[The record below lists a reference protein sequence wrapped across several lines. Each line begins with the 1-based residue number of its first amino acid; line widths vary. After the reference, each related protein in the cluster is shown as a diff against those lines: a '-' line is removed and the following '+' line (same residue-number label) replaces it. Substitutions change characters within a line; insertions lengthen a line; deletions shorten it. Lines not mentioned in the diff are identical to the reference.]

1 VAINGKRALLLR
13 GRRRWKVKA
22 ASRAAARGFSGDLIL
37 FDELREQRNWLAWG
51 AVTKSTMARP
61 HALILAMSNAGD
73 VMSVVLKQL
82 RRIA

>member
-1 VAINGKRALLLR
+1 
-13 GRRRWKVKA
+13 
-22 ASRAAARGFSGDLIL
+22 GFSGDLIL

-82 RRIA
+82 RRIAHLALGDPDGICELTPLEKYALA